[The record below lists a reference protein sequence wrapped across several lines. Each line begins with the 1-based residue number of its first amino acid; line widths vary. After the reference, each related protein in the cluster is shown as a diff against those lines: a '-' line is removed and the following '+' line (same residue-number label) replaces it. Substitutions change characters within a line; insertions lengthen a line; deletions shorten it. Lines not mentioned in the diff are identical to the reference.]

1 MYFGFSRSNLL
12 QLYSL
17 LNGADKL
24 RTGIMQGIASIS
36 VLVVSP
42 ETWTQLAVQSK
53 VIEVEAT
60 HINDLVSWTRMVFS
74 VVK

>member
-1 MYFGFSRSNLL
+1 
-12 QLYSL
+12 
-17 LNGADKL
+17 
-24 RTGIMQGIASIS
+24 MQGIASIS

>member
-1 MYFGFSRSNLL
+1 MPFGYSRSNVL
-12 QLYSL
+12 QFYSL

-24 RTGIMQGIASIS
+24 RTGRIQGTASIS

-53 VIEVEAT
+53 VIEVAAA
-60 HINDLVSWTRMVFS
+60 HIYDLVSWTRMVFS